1 MIEGCIFS
9 NTAYLNNNHD
19 TKSSIS
25 VLGFQVAAKSMKM
38 DWAIKKFS
46 YHQLSKKKR
55 MSCLKPG
62 WHLNHVAKFNSVEDA
77 GCLMYKKQ
85 YPTSWTSLLFF
96 SFPLLFLVQKSCW
109 LKSISTD
116 FLCFC
121 YYLFYHQ
128 CRLEAEVI
136 KTQKW
141 QSTFTDFILNIELNI
156 PLMANAN
163 AWNAFY
169 NSHLWKAKNLYIRSS
184 EGQLLI

>member
-1 MIEGCIFS
+1 MTWNAKTKLLHSVHIRTWLKDVFS
-9 NTAYLNNNHD
+9 ATQPTWTIIMTLI
-19 TKSSIS
+19 TLS

-62 WHLNHVAKFNSVEDA
+62 WHLSHVAKFNSVEDA

-85 YPTSWTSLLFF
+85 YPTWISLLFF

-116 FLCFC
+116 FFCFC

-128 CRLEAEVI
+128 CRRSRSH
-136 KTQKW
+136 KTTK
-141 QSTFTDFILNIELNI
+141 
-156 PLMANAN
+156 MAKY
-163 AWNAFY
+163 F
-169 NSHLWKAKNLYIRSS
+169 HRFHS
-184 EGQLLI
+184 EYWVKHSPHGKC